1 MATVIKDSND
11 AITFQ
16 DLDGNI
22 LAWNR
27 GAELIYG
34 YSEAEALSMN
44 IVDTVPKE
52 YQEEAREFLASL
64 KRGELVPNLETKRK
78 HKDGRIIDVW
88 LTNTKLTDDKGKLTG
103 IATTERDI
111 TEQTKTLEKFR
122 RMATVIQDSN
132 DAITF
137 QDLDGNILAWN
148 RGAEQIY
155 GYSEAEALRM
165 NIVDTVPTEYQE
177 EAREF
182 LSSLKRGK
190 LVPSLE
196 TKRKTKDGR
205 IVDVWLTNTKLTDD
219 KGKLTGIAT
228 TERDI
233 TERMGSLEKF
243 RRMATVIQD
252 SNDAITFQDLEG
264 NILAWNQGAEII
276 YGYSQAEA
284 LRMNIVD
291 TVPKEYQEEARGLL
305 ASLKRGELLPSLETK
320 RKHKDGRIIDVGLTN
335 TKLTDDKG
343 KLTGIATTERDITEQ
358 TKTLEKFRRMAT
370 VIQDSN
376 DAITFQNLEGNIL
389 AWNRGAEIMYGFSE
403 AEALTKNVVDTV
415 PTEYQ
420 EEARGFLASLKRGEL
435 VPTLETK
442 RKTKDGRIV
451 DVWLTNT
458 KLTDEKG
465 NLTGIA
471 TTERDISERM
481 GALEKFRRMATV
493 IQDSNDA
500 ITFQDLEGN
509 ILAWNKAA
517 EIIYGYSQA
526 EALSMNIVDTV
537 PTEYQEEARG
547 LLASLKRGE
556 LLPNLET
563 KRKHKDGRIID
574 VWLTN
579 TKLTDEKGKLT
590 GIATTERDITE
601 RKQSEASLREKFR
614 ELDYLREGQIALSE
628 RMRGE
633 QIISRLGE
641 RILSHLVPFTN
652 AQVGAFYLVTDDKK
666 LQRVSG
672 YALPE
677 LQFSE
682 RLIKFGEGLIG
693 QVAKEKRPLIIDDV
707 PQGYFSKIEC
717 ALGEMIPRS
726 LLICPILYENEVT
739 GVIEL
744 GSLRP
749 FTEHQ
754 RAFLSHVSENIGIA
768 INTSEVRKKVQK
780 QNEALNKAQVLL
792 EEKASEVQRA
802 SQYKT
807 EFLANMS
814 HELRTPLNS
823 SLILAKLLMDN
834 PNDNLTEEQMQFAA
848 SIYSSG
854 NDLLNL
860 INDILDLSKV
870 EAGKLDI
877 RIEKVIIVKVIEGL
891 KQTFQSSAQEKN
903 INFEVTQAVDLPQTF
918 LTDRQRLD
926 QILKNLISNALK
938 FTEQGTVK
946 IRLYRHSAAA
956 IAFEVSDSGI
966 GIPKEQQ
973 SIIFEAFR
981 QADGTTNRKYGG
993 TGLGLSIS
1001 RDLAKLLGGSIE
1013 VESDA
1018 GRGSRFTLILPEL
1031 LNESSI
1037 SDLPDPTFQKDTGKP
1052 RHFEKLLPPSQL
1064 PFEDDRADLGTSGR
1078 TILVIENDVK
1088 FAKILFDLA
1097 HELKFKCIVGQGADE
1112 GFEMA
1117 LEYAPNA
1124 IVLDLKLPDHQ
1135 GLTVLDRLK
1144 ENPRTRHIPVQV
1156 MSVEDHADAALRMGA
1171 IGFMLKPVKHDEI
1184 INAFEKLEAK
1194 FLQKLNR
1201 VLIVEGDG
1209 LRQTS
1214 ISSLIADEATEII
1227 TVALAADAID
1237 QLKKTVF
1244 DCMIMDLNL
1253 PDLSGRELL
1262 ERLAFEEIAT
1272 IPPVIIYTGA
1282 SPSPTEEVSL
1292 RKFSKAIIIKG
1303 TKSPEKL
1310 LDEVILI
1317 LHRRESKLSQ
1327 KQRQMIKTVRNREQ
1341 TFKGRKIL
1349 LVDDDIRNIFAL
1361 TSALEQKGATI
1372 FVGRNGKEALEKLN
1386 LDPSIDLVLMDIMM
1400 PEMDGYEA
1408 TRKIRSQKRFADL
1421 PIIAVTAKAMK
1432 DDQKNCIEA
1441 GANDYVSKPV
1451 DLEKLLSLIR
1461 VRMPQTEKHRVSIV

>member
-1 MATVIKDSND
+1 MAKKTVRLQKKSKQNKKIKRPIAGIEQMGSLEKFRRMATVIQDSND

-16 DLDGNI
+16 DLEGNI
-22 LAWNR
+22 LAWNQ
-27 GAELIYG
+27 GAEQIYG
-34 YSEAEALSMN
+34 YSQAEALSMN

-52 YQEEAREFLASL
+52 YQEEARGFLASL
-64 KRGELVPNLETKRK
+64 KRGELVSNLETKRK

-137 QDLDGNILAWN
+137 QDLEGNILAWN
-148 RGAEQIY
+148 R
-155 GYSEAEALRM
+155 
-165 NIVDTVPTEYQE
+165 
-177 EAREF
+177 
-182 LSSLKRGK
+182 
-190 LVPSLE
+190 
-196 TKRKTKDGR
+196 
-205 IVDVWLTNTKLTDD
+205 
-219 KGKLTGIAT
+219 
-228 TERDI
+228 
-233 TERMGSLEKF
+233 
-243 RRMATVIQD
+243 
-252 SNDAITFQDLEG
+252 
-264 NILAWNQGAEII
+264 GAEII

-284 LRMNIVD
+284 LNMNIVD
-291 TVPKEYQEEARGLL
+291 TVPKEYQEEAR
-305 ASLKRGELLPSLETK
+305 E
-320 RKHKDGRIIDVGLTN
+320 
-335 TKLTDDKG
+335 
-343 KLTGIATTERDITEQ
+343 
-358 TKTLEKFRRMAT
+358 
-370 VIQDSN
+370 
-376 DAITFQNLEGNIL
+376 
-389 AWNRGAEIMYGFSE
+389 
-403 AEALTKNVVDTV
+403 
-415 PTEYQ
+415 
-420 EEARGFLASLKRGEL
+420 FLASLKRGEL

-442 RKTKDGRIV
+442 RKTKDGRVV

-458 KLTDEKG
+458 KLTDDKG

-509 ILAWNKAA
+509 ILAWNRGA
-517 EIIYGYSQA
+517 EQIYGYSEA
-526 EALSMNIVDTV
+526 EALSKNIVDTV
-537 PTEYQEEARG
+537 PVEYQEEARG
-547 LLASLKRGE
+547 FLASLKRGD
-556 LLPNLET
+556 LVSNLET
-563 KRKHKDGRIID
+563 KRKTKDGRIVD

-633 QIISRLGE
+633 QIISRLGQS
-641 RILSHLVPFTN
+641 ILSHLVPFTN
-652 AQVGAFYLVTDDKK
+652 AQVGAFYVVSDEKK

-672 YALPE
+672 YALAE
-677 LQFSE
+677 TEISE
-682 RLIKFGEGLIG
+682 KLIKFGEGLVG
-693 QVAKEKRPLIIDDV
+693 QVALDKRALLIEDV
-707 PQGYFSKIEC
+707 PANYFNKIES
-717 ALGEMIPRS
+717 ALGEMVPKS

-768 INTSEVRKKVQK
+768 INTSDVRKKVQK
-780 QNEALNKAQVLL
+780 QNEVLNKAQVLL
-792 EEKASEVQRA
+792 EERATEVQRA

-823 SLILAKLLMDN
+823 SLILAKLLMN
-834 PNDNLTEEQMQFAA
+834 NSQENLTEEQISFAT

-877 RIEKVIIVKVIEGL
+877 RVEKVVILKVIEGL
-891 KQTFQSSAQEKN
+891 KQTFQSSAQEKKL
-903 INFEVTQAVDLPQTF
+903 IFEVSQEADMPQSF

-938 FTEQGTVK
+938 FTEKGSVK
-946 IRLYRHSAAA
+946 VRLYRHSTAA

-973 SIIFEAFR
+973 AIIFEAFR

-1001 RDLAKLLGGSIE
+1001 RNLAKLLGGSIE
-1013 VESDA
+1013 VESAA
-1018 GRGSRFTLILPEL
+1018 GKGSRFTLVLPEA
-1031 LNESSI
+1031 LNELTTAELSTEATFRKHPTHHRQLEKS
-1037 SDLPDPTFQKDTGKP
+1037 LPN
-1052 RHFEKLLPPSQL
+1052 LPL
-1064 PFEDDRADLGTSGR
+1064 PFEDDRADLSAAGR
-1078 TILVIENDVK
+1078 TILVIEDDVK

-1097 HELKFKCIVGQGADE
+1097 HELNYKCIVGQGADE
-1112 GFEMA
+1112 GFELA
-1117 LEYAPNA
+1117 LEYNPDA
-1124 IVLDLKLPDHQ
+1124 ILLDIKLPDHL

-1144 ENPRTRHIPVQV
+1144 ENLKTRHIPVQV
-1156 MSVEDHADAALRMGA
+1156 MSAEDYSKASLEMGA
-1171 IGFMLKPVKHDEI
+1171 IGFVRKPIERDEI
-1184 INAFEKLEAK
+1184 KNIFEKLESK
-1194 FLQKLNR
+1194 FSQKINR
-1201 VLIVEGDG
+1201 VLIVEDNE
-1209 LRQTS
+1209 LERKS
-1214 ISSLIADEATEII
+1214 ISLLIGDEATEI
-1227 TVALAADAID
+1227 TMVESARKAIIE
-1237 QLKKTVF
+1237 LKKTVF
-1244 DCMIMDLNL
+1244 DCMIMDLKL
-1253 PDLSGRELL
+1253 PDISGSELL
-1262 ERLAFEEIAT
+1262 EQMTRENIASF
-1272 IPPVIIYTGA
+1272 PPVIVYTASSLSQTQEDILKKLSESIIVKGA
-1282 SPSPTEEVSL
+1282 
-1292 RKFSKAIIIKG
+1292 
-1303 TKSPEKL
+1303 KSPERL
-1310 LDEVILI
+1310 LDEVTLI
-1317 LHRRESKLSQ
+1317 LHREESKLSQ

-1341 TFKGRKIL
+1341 VFKGRKIL

-1361 TSALEQKGATI
+1361 TSALEQKGATVI
-1372 FVGRNGKEALEKLN
+1372 IGRNGKEALDKLDQ
-1386 LDPSIDLVLMDIMM
+1386 DPKMDLVLMDIMM

-1408 TRKIRSQKRFADL
+1408 TRKIRMQKRFAQL
-1421 PIIAVTAKAMK
+1421 PIIAVTAKAMI
-1432 DDQKNCIEA
+1432 DDQKNCLEA

-1461 VRMPQTEKHRVSIV
+1461 VRIPQLEKHS

>member
-1 MATVIKDSND
+1 MAKKTVRLQKKSKQNKKIKRPIAVIEQMGSLEKFRRMATVIQDSND

-16 DLDGNI
+16 DLEGNI
-22 LAWNR
+22 LAWNQ
-27 GAELIYG
+27 GAEQIYG
-34 YSEAEALSMN
+34 YSQAEALSMN

-52 YQEEAREFLASL
+52 YQEEARGFLASL
-64 KRGELVPNLETKRK
+64 KRGELVSNLETKRK

-137 QDLDGNILAWN
+137 QDLEGNILAWN
-148 RGAEQIY
+148 R
-155 GYSEAEALRM
+155 
-165 NIVDTVPTEYQE
+165 
-177 EAREF
+177 
-182 LSSLKRGK
+182 
-190 LVPSLE
+190 
-196 TKRKTKDGR
+196 
-205 IVDVWLTNTKLTDD
+205 
-219 KGKLTGIAT
+219 
-228 TERDI
+228 
-233 TERMGSLEKF
+233 
-243 RRMATVIQD
+243 
-252 SNDAITFQDLEG
+252 
-264 NILAWNQGAEII
+264 GAEII

-284 LRMNIVD
+284 LNMNIVD
-291 TVPKEYQEEARGLL
+291 TVPKEYQEEAR
-305 ASLKRGELLPSLETK
+305 E
-320 RKHKDGRIIDVGLTN
+320 
-335 TKLTDDKG
+335 
-343 KLTGIATTERDITEQ
+343 
-358 TKTLEKFRRMAT
+358 
-370 VIQDSN
+370 
-376 DAITFQNLEGNIL
+376 
-389 AWNRGAEIMYGFSE
+389 
-403 AEALTKNVVDTV
+403 
-415 PTEYQ
+415 
-420 EEARGFLASLKRGEL
+420 FLASLKRGEL

-442 RKTKDGRIV
+442 RKTKDGRVV

-458 KLTDEKG
+458 KLTDDKG

-509 ILAWNKAA
+509 ILAWNRGA
-517 EIIYGYSQA
+517 EQIYGYSEA
-526 EALSMNIVDTV
+526 EALTKNIVDTV
-537 PTEYQEEARG
+537 PVEYQEEARG
-547 LLASLKRGE
+547 FLASLKRGD
-556 LLPNLET
+556 LVSNLET
-563 KRKHKDGRIID
+563 KRKTKDGRIVD

-633 QIISRLGE
+633 QIISRLGQS
-641 RILSHLVPFTN
+641 ILSHLVPFTN
-652 AQVGAFYLVTDDKK
+652 AQVGAFYVVSDEKK

-672 YALPE
+672 YALAE
-677 LQFSE
+677 TEISE
-682 RLIKFGEGLIG
+682 KLIKFGEGLVG
-693 QVAKEKRPLIIDDV
+693 QVALDKRALLIEDV
-707 PQGYFSKIEC
+707 PAHYFNKIES
-717 ALGEMIPRS
+717 ALGEMVPKS

-768 INTSEVRKKVQK
+768 INTSDVRKKVQK
-780 QNEALNKAQVLL
+780 QNEVLNKAQVLL
-792 EEKASEVQRA
+792 EERATEVQRA

-823 SLILAKLLMDN
+823 SLILAKLLMN
-834 PNDNLTEEQMQFAA
+834 NSQENLTEEQISFAT

-877 RIEKVIIVKVIEGL
+877 RVEKVVILKVIEGL
-891 KQTFQSSAQEKN
+891 KQTFQSSAQEKKL
-903 INFEVTQAVDLPQTF
+903 IFEVSQEADMPQSF

-938 FTEQGTVK
+938 FTEKGSVK
-946 IRLYRHSAAA
+946 VRLYRHSTVA

-973 SIIFEAFR
+973 AIIFEAFR

-1001 RDLAKLLGGSIE
+1001 RNLAKLLGGSIE
-1013 VESDA
+1013 VESAA
-1018 GRGSRFTLILPEL
+1018 GKGSCFTLVLPEA
-1031 LNESSI
+1031 LNELTTAELSTEVTFRKQPTHHRQLEKS
-1037 SDLPDPTFQKDTGKP
+1037 LPNSP
-1052 RHFEKLLPPSQL
+1052 L
-1064 PFEDDRADLGTSGR
+1064 PFEDDRADLSGAGR
-1078 TILVIENDVK
+1078 TILVIEDDVK

-1097 HELKFKCIVGQGADE
+1097 HELNYKCIVGQGADE
-1112 GFEMA
+1112 GFEMV
-1117 LEYAPNA
+1117 LEYNPDA
-1124 IVLDLKLPDHQ
+1124 ILLDIKLPDHL

-1144 ENPRTRHIPVQV
+1144 ENLKTRHIPVYV
-1156 MSVEDHADAALRMGA
+1156 MSAEDFSKASLEMGA
-1171 IGFMLKPVKHDEI
+1171 IGFVRKPIERDEI
-1184 INAFEKLEAK
+1184 KNIFEKLESK
-1194 FLQKLNR
+1194 FSQKINR
-1201 VLIVEGDG
+1201 VLIVEDDE
-1209 LRQTS
+1209 LERKS
-1214 ISSLIADEATEII
+1214 ISLLIGDETTEI
-1227 TVALAADAID
+1227 TMVKSAREAIIE
-1237 QLKKTVF
+1237 LKKTVF
-1244 DCMIMDLNL
+1244 DCMIMDLK
-1253 PDLSGRELL
+1253 LSDVSGSELL
-1262 ERLAFEEIAT
+1262 EQMTRENIASF
-1272 IPPVIIYTGA
+1272 PPVIVYTASSLSQAQEDTLKKLAKSIIAKGA
-1282 SPSPTEEVSL
+1282 
-1292 RKFSKAIIIKG
+1292 
-1303 TKSPEKL
+1303 KSPERL
-1310 LDEVILI
+1310 LDEVTLI
-1317 LHRRESKLSQ
+1317 LHREESKLSQ
-1327 KQRQMIKTVRNREQ
+1327 KQRLMIKANRNREQ
-1341 TFKGRKIL
+1341 VFKGRKIL

-1361 TSALEQKGATI
+1361 TSALEQKGATVV
-1372 FVGRNGKEALEKLN
+1372 VGRNGKEALDQ
-1386 LDPSIDLVLMDIMM
+1386 LDQDPKMDLVLMDIMM

-1408 TRKIRSQKRFADL
+1408 TRKIRKQKRFAQL
-1421 PIIAVTAKAMK
+1421 PIIAVTAKAMI

-1461 VRMPQTEKHRVSIV
+1461 VCIPQLEKH